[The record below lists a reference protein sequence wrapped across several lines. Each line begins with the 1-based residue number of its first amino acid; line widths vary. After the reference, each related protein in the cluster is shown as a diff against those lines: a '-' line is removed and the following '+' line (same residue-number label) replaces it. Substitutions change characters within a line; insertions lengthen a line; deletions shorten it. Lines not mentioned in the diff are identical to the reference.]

1 MSSQT
6 TTRQSSALARPGSEP
21 GSDGPARARAQA
33 TGEVAE
39 HQGLGLALIL
49 VAAFMVVLDFSIVNV
64 ALPSIEREFGFSAAA
79 VQWVVTGYAITFGGL
94 LILGGRAADLLGRR
108 RMFIA
113 GLLAF
118 SAASL
123 AGGLARDPVLLVAAR
138 VIQGAG
144 AAVVAPAA
152 FSLITTGFAEGP
164 RRNRALGK
172 YGATASVGFVAGQV
186 LGGVLVQ
193 FFSWRAVFLVNVPV
207 GVAAAL
213 LAPKLLG
220 ESRERGTRRRL
231 DVWGAALITTAVAAA
246 VFAVS
251 QSAVAGWVSPL
262 TGGALLTAVAAAV
275 AFWLVEQRHADPL
288 VRADLL
294 RLPSLRKASTVN
306 VLLGLWN
313 AGEMIILSIYFQQV
327 LHDSPLVTGL
337 AIAPQGIVGFAAGML
352 GARLTGRVGVRR
364 VLILTSGLAMAGFLI
379 LTQLPAAGGYS
390 LLLAA
395 VMPVGFGTAGTAFG
409 TMVIASSG
417 VANRD
422 QGLVGGVVNTSRQLG
437 AALGAALL
445 PAVAVAVNQRGT
457 IAGVAGDRAAMFA
470 AALAAG
476 LALLVA
482 LGSQAVRRDGHRLH
496 LQPITALARPIPTVS
511 PHAASHARPDRPAR
525 VDDCIRRPAVWRR
538 LGRDRR
544 FRGHRC
550 DQKGR
555 RSGRHDLRQGQA
567 HGFGPS
573 ERPLAT
579 ALRGLNRAEL
589 VIAATGGLR
598 PPPDRR
604 DQPRCEPGLDSASRP

>member
-1 MSSQT
+1 M
-6 TTRQSSALARPGSEP
+6 
-21 GSDGPARARAQA
+21 
-33 TGEVAE
+33 AE

-79 VQWVVTGYAITFGGL
+79 VQWVVTGYAIAFGGL
-94 LILGGRAADLLGRR
+94 LILGGRAADLFGRR

-123 AGGLARDPVLLVAAR
+123 AGGLAQDPVLLVASR
-138 VIQGAG
+138 VVQGAG

-213 LAPKLLG
+213 LAPRLLG
-220 ESRERGTRRRL
+220 ESRDRGTRRRL

-251 QSAVAGWVSPL
+251 QSAVAGWVSPV
-262 TGGALLTAVAAAV
+262 TGGAVLTAVAAAV

-294 RLPSLRKASTVN
+294 KLPSLRKASTVN
-306 VLLGLWN
+306 MLLGLWN
-313 AGEMIILSIYFQQV
+313 AGEMIVLSIYFQQV
-327 LHDSPLVTGL
+327 LHDSPLATGL

-352 GARLTGRVGVRR
+352 GARLAGRVGVRR

-379 LTQLPAAGGYS
+379 LTQLPATGSYS

-409 TMVIASSG
+409 TMVIASGG
-417 VANRD
+417 VADSD
-422 QGLVGGVVNTSRQLG
+422 QGLVGGVVNTSRQMG
-437 AALGAALL
+437 AAIGAALL

-457 IAGVAGDRAAMFA
+457 IAGVAGDRAAMLA
-470 AALAAG
+470 AAVAAG
-476 LALLVA
+476 LAMLVA
-482 LGSQAVRRDGHRLH
+482 LGSHAVRRDRHRPTA
-496 LQPITALARPIPTVS
+496 QPITAIARPIPTVRPS
-511 PHAASHARPDRPAR
+511 CSKSRSARPACPCRRLHPAPGSLAAAGARPTIPRPSLRSEGPPTRASR
-525 VDDCIRRPAVWRR
+525 SSTRRRPTGSA
-538 LGRDRR
+538 
-544 FRGHRC
+544 
-550 DQKGR
+550 R
-555 RSGRHDLRQGQA
+555 RSGRW
-567 HGFGPS
+567 P
-573 ERPLAT
+573 
-579 ALRGLNRAEL
+579 
-589 VIAATGGLR
+589 
-598 PPPDRR
+598 
-604 DQPRCEPGLDSASRP
+604 PRCAA

>member
-1 MSSQT
+1 MSLQT
-6 TTRQSSALARPGSEP
+6 TTTTTSQPSALARSGSP
-21 GSDGPARARAQA
+21 PSDASAAAVARPPRAA
-33 TGEVAE
+33 GEMAE
-39 HQGLGLALIL
+39 HKGLGLALIL

-79 VQWVVTGYAITFGGL
+79 VQWVVTGYAIAFGGL
-94 LILGGRAADLLGRR
+94 LILGGRAADLFGRR

-123 AGGLARDPVLLVAAR
+123 AGGLAQDPVLLVASR
-138 VIQGAG
+138 VVQGAG

-172 YGATASVGFVAGQV
+172 YGATASVGFGAGQV

-207 GVAAAL
+207 GIAAAL

-220 ESRERGTRRRL
+220 ESRERGTKHHL
-231 DVWGAALITTAVAAA
+231 DVWGAALITTGVAAA

-262 TGGALLTAVAAAV
+262 TGGAVLTAVAAGV

-288 VRADLL
+288 VRADLF

-313 AGEMIILSIYFQQV
+313 AGEMIVLSIYFQQV
-327 LHDSPLVTGL
+327 LHDSPLATGL
-337 AIAPQGIVGFAAGML
+337 AIAPQGIVGFAAGLL

-364 VLILTSGLAMAGFLI
+364 VLILTSGLATAGFLI
-379 LTQLPAAGGYS
+379 LTQLPATGSYS

-409 TMVIASSG
+409 TMVIASGG
-417 VANRD
+417 VADSD
-422 QGLVGGVVNTSRQLG
+422 QGLVGGVVNTSRQIG
-437 AALGAALL
+437 AAIGAALL

-457 IAGVAGDRAAMFA
+457 IAGVAGDRAAMLA
-470 AALAAG
+470 AAVAAG
-476 LALLVA
+476 LAMFVA
-482 LGSQAVRRDGHRLH
+482 VGSHAIRGDRPRPAAR
-496 LQPITALARPIPTVS
+496 PITATAQPTAQPTAKENS
-511 PHAASHARPDRPAR
+511 HAASHPRPDRPAR
-525 VDDCIRRPAVWRR
+525 VHDRVRYLAAWRR

-544 FRGHRC
+544 VRRDC
-550 DQKGR
+550 RDQKGR
-555 RSGRHDLRQGQA
+555 RPGGHDLR
-567 HGFGPS
+567 HGP
-573 ERPLAT
+573 
-579 ALRGLNRAEL
+579 
-589 VIAATGGLR
+589 GLR
-598 PPPDRR
+598 VRR
-604 DQPRCEPGLDSASRP
+604 VGTAAGHRAARPEQR

>member
-1 MSSQT
+1 MSLQT
-6 TTRQSSALARPGSEP
+6 TTTTSQPSALARSGSP
-21 GSDGPARARAQA
+21 PSDASAAAVARQPRAA
-33 TGEVAE
+33 GEMAE

-79 VQWVVTGYAITFGGL
+79 VQWVVTGYAIAFGGL

-123 AGGLARDPVLLVAAR
+123 AGGLAQDPVLLVASR
-138 VIQGAG
+138 VVQGAG

-220 ESRERGTRRRL
+220 ESREHGTKRRL
-231 DVWGAALITTAVAAA
+231 DVWGAVLITTGVAAA

-251 QSAVAGWVSPL
+251 QSAVAGWMSPV
-262 TGGALLTAVAAAV
+262 TGGAVLTAVAAAV

-313 AGEMIILSIYFQQV
+313 AGEMIVLSIYFQQV
-327 LHDSPLVTGL
+327 LHDSPLATGL
-337 AIAPQGIVGFAAGML
+337 AIAPQGIVGFAAGLL
-352 GARLTGRVGVRR
+352 GARLAARVGVRR
-364 VLILTSGLAMAGFLI
+364 VLILTSGLATAGFLI
-379 LTQLPAAGGYS
+379 LTQLPATGSYS

-409 TMVIASSG
+409 TMVIASGG
-417 VANRD
+417 VADSD
-422 QGLVGGVVNTSRQLG
+422 QGLVGGVVNTSRQIG
-437 AALGAALL
+437 AAIGAALL
-445 PAVAVAVNQRGT
+445 PAVAVAVNHRGT
-457 IAGVAGDRAAMFA
+457 IAGVAGDRAAMLA
-470 AALAAG
+470 AAVAAG
-476 LALLVA
+476 LAMLVA
-482 LGSQAVRRDGHRLH
+482 VGSHAVRRDGRRPDAR
-496 LQPITALARPIPTVS
+496 PITATAQPTARPTAQPTARPTAKENS
-511 PHAASHARPDRPAR
+511 HAASHARPDRPAR
-525 VDDCIRRPAVWRR
+525 VHDRVRYLAAWRR

-544 FRGHRC
+544 VRRYC
-550 DQKGR
+550 RDQKGR
-555 RSGRHDLRQGQA
+555 RPGRHDLR
-567 HGFGPS
+567 HG
-573 ERPLAT
+573 A
-579 ALRGLNRAEL
+579 
-589 VIAATGGLR
+589 GLR
-598 PPPDRR
+598 VRR
-604 DQPRCEPGLDSASRP
+604 VGTAAGHRAARPEQR